1 MDTSD
6 NVLLFGAIFLNNG
19 DLWGQ
24 VWLLVLEF
32 KKKVIQ
38 SVPQRRRGGL
48 SDLRKESFSSVEKV
62 CMLEKVHIYW
72 KICLVEKTFK

>member
-24 VWLLVLEF
+24 VLILVLEF
-32 KKKVIQ
+32 KKK
-38 SVPQRRRGGL
+38 SLDL
-48 SDLRKESFSSVEKV
+48 SPREGEGESG
-62 CMLEKVHIYW
+62 I
-72 KICLVEKTFK
+72 